1 MQGFGKRTCM
11 NTQIQGAAA
20 DIIKLIIV
28 RLWNDLFIPYAD
40 KGVRWIGTIHDEVN
54 VLCPKV
60 LLSEVV
66 PIIMRCQTVKL
77 PDWQVPMLP
86 DLSLGF
92 SFGELIPFNVVYNE
106 DGSFKEFVPQM
117 ESIHNDH
124 HEEVTSEDTSNYV
137 PEIEDDYDYM
147 Q

>member
-117 ESIHNDH
+117 EAIHNDH